1 MIIELT
7 TYSLRPRCVPKVEE
21 MFARAY
27 DQRRGH
33 SELTGS
39 FHTEFGPLNQIIQ
52 IFQYAS
58 FAERD
63 SVAAAVAA
71 QGTWPPPIC
80 DCLVAIRTE
89 IMKPTAISPELKPGK
104 LGPYFELRTY
114 TYPLGTLGKILSVWQ
129 RAMPARDA
137 LGSPV
142 AAIWTTEIGTLNT
155 LTHIWPYRS
164 LEQREEIRKK
174 VRASGKWPPYL
185 LDIAEGGTGYE
196 VQAQENKLM
205 LPATFSPLQ

>member
-1 MIIELT
+1 MIVELT
-7 TYSLRPRCVPKVEE
+7 TYSLRPRCVPKVEQ
-21 MFARAY
+21 MFANAY
-27 DQRRGH
+27 EQRRQQ
-33 SELTGS
+33 STLTGS

-58 FAERD
+58 LAERER
-63 SVAAAVAA
+63 VAAAVAA
-71 QGTWPPPIC
+71 QGTWPPPMG
-80 DCLVAIRTE
+80 DCLVGMHSE
-89 IMKPTAISPELKPGK
+89 ILRPTAISPELKPGK
-104 LGPYFELRTY
+104 LGPYFELRRY
-114 TYPLGTLGKILSVWQ
+114 SYPLGGLEKMMSVWQ

-155 LTHIWPYRS
+155 LTHIWAYGS

-196 VQAQENKLM
+196 VQAQENKIM